1 MHRTVVVGV
10 VSLVTLVAK
19 RLAFGLLTLWIISL
33 IIFLGVEWL
42 PGDLAEAILGQ
53 AATPDTVAA
62 FRRQLGLDQPAH
74 TRYLQWLGNMLH
86 GDLGTSL
93 ANQRGIADLIGRR
106 LANTMFLATVAAA
119 LSVPLAITLGIL
131 AALYRDTWFD
141 KAISMATLSTISFPD
156 FFIAYILIALLAVT
170 FGVFPVISKISPAMS
185 FGERLYSVALPA
197 ITLTLVVAAHMMR
210 MTRAAIIN
218 LLSSPYIEMAHLKGL
233 TRRRIIVHHAF
244 PNALSPIINV
254 IVLNLAFLV
263 VGVVVVE
270 VVFVYPGLGQLFVD
284 AVSKRDLPVVQA
296 CSLIFAAVYVLLNL
310 TADVLAILSNPR
322 LRHPR

>member
-1 MHRTVVVGV
+1 MVGV
-10 VSLVTLVAK
+10 VGLVTLVAK

-119 LSVPLAITLGIL
+119 LSVPLAITLWVSLRRSIVTPG
-131 AALYRDTWFD
+131 
-141 KAISMATLSTISFPD
+141 STRP
-156 FFIAYILIALLAVT
+156 
-170 FGVFPVISKISPAMS
+170 
-185 FGERLYSVALPA
+185 
-197 ITLTLVVAAHMMR
+197 
-210 MTRAAIIN
+210 
-218 LLSSPYIEMAHLKGL
+218 
-233 TRRRIIVHHAF
+233 
-244 PNALSPIINV
+244 
-254 IVLNLAFLV
+254 
-263 VGVVVVE
+263 
-270 VVFVYPGLGQLFVD
+270 
-284 AVSKRDLPVVQA
+284 
-296 CSLIFAAVYVLLNL
+296 SL
-310 TADVLAILSNPR
+310 
-322 LRHPR
+322 